1 MPPIGLTS
9 TAGIQQYLRDHSYTC
24 DSVERLAEG
33 FSGFVYRA
41 GLRESSMTS
50 WSLSNYGKFTIIC

>member
-1 MPPIGLTS
+1 MPPIDLTS
-9 TAGIQQYLRDHSYTC
+9 TTGVQRYLHDNGYKC

-41 GLRESSMTS
+41 KLQDNPTS
-50 WSLSNYGKFTIIC
+50 L

>member
-1 MPPIGLTS
+1 MPQLDLTL
-9 TAGIQQYLRDHSYTC
+9 TTGIQQYLHDNGYER

-41 GLRESSMTS
+41 KLRGNTTGLSPSNDANLTS
-50 WSLSNYGKFTIIC
+50 LY